1 MIAFTRNPRPRGGGV
16 LFGGSQPVQKKP
28 KWGKGQKKWC
38 IVFNPFSTPPCL
50 TQLFLVGSGHSFTKN
65 RPKGNVAIG
74 SATLGLSLAK
84 LGGNMS
90 EILGGGVNSSVE
102 VESIVLLEVIIW
114 GEGLS

>member
-1 MIAFTRNPRPRGGGV
+1 MVHRLQSVFDPALPHTV
-16 LFGGSQPVQKKP
+16 VFGGELYK
-28 KWGKGQKKWC
+28 
-38 IVFNPFSTPPCL
+38 
-50 TQLFLVGSGHSFTKN
+50 KN

-74 SATLGLSLAK
+74 SATFGLSLAK